1 MENLVIGRRP
11 NLYSDSDSDGY
22 DSTDSEYSGP
32 RDMSVVISDLEDLK
46 QRMYDMMTKIDQLDQ
61 RKPPGMRSPTKPEIT
76 ASSLKLDNDEF
87 GFNDIKFDNKKKPA
101 SVKAEVKPPVVPKVT
116 KATKAPKAPKAP
128 KVSKQPNTEKT
139 TKAKTAKPPV
149 KKETSAEKKA
159 RLKKHMEERAAARKQ

>member
-11 NLYSDSDSDGY
+11 NLYSDSESDDGY

-61 RKPPGMRSPTKPEIT
+61 RKPPGMRSPTTKPEIT

-116 KATKAPKAPKAP
+116 KATKAPK
-128 KVSKQPNTEKT
+128 VSKQPNTEKT